1 MSTMTKLL
9 RPLCAIAVFGAF
21 VSACNGASTERKTLG
36 TDAAV
41 ALTPQQVRSE
51 VQQSV
56 KAYADAMNRADV
68 SGVLE
73 LYARDPSVTSVG
85 DGDITRG
92 WESIRT
98 ETDSLLTGLGGR
110 FAVAL
115 GSIDVTPLGPEYALS
130 VAPYT
135 LTVPTQRGPVQMR
148 GAISFVWQRAD
159 SGWKIIHD
167 HSSTKPA
174 PSK

>member
-1 MSTMTKLL
+1 MSTPSKLL
-9 RPLCAIAVFGAF
+9 SLCLAVTVLSTF
-21 VSACNGASTERKTLG
+21 VGCNGTSTERHA
-36 TDAAV
+36 TDTDGAV
-41 ALTPQQVRSE
+41 ALSPQQVRSE

-56 KAYADAMNRADV
+56 KTYADALNRADV

-73 LYARDPSVTSVG
+73 LYARVPNVTSVG

-98 ETDSLLTGLGGR
+98 DTDSLLTGGSGR
-110 FAVAL
+110 FSAAL
-115 GSIDVTPLGPEYALS
+115 GSIDVTPLGAEYALA

-135 LTVPTQRGPVQMR
+135 LTVPTQRGPVQVR

-159 SGWKIIHD
+159 SG
-167 HSSTKPA
+167 
-174 PSK
+174 